1 MPQWK
6 SLEEKREKAVAC
18 KERRKQKKL
27 EERVRNRA
35 VNRPLEE
42 ATTFVERMTEA
53 ANRGEV
59 LDRRK
64 LDEIWAEINRESEK
78 LAEEDKKF
86 LSDRE
91 QKEKNVR
98 PSCLKV
104 LGNTPTNENA
114 QDVRF
119 DSKVAKKGKKKVHFE
134 DRNEGFCS
142 KVYDDSKENEKVGSR
157 LVCRAVRSHVSV
169 DTQTEE
175 QVHDTEL
182 PLCCTGILF
191 PRVGSQR
198 QIVVK
203 RDHEAM
209 YSMASWDALNLLDF
223 QVPDVENRMQVGDG
237 KMVKVPLV
245 DIQIECEFVSGTIRC
260 GYSYMIPT
268 IPGIDLI
275 IGNDIVTVE
284 EPLEGSVR
292 TAEVEGSVEN
302 GIGAVNVRSIV
313 VGTGVEIKETDEMKT
328 NADKVEMFSL
338 STEEECLSELDLGDL
353 NGMFEES
360 NESVHVINDSVSND
374 SVLYDESYQMYDDE
388 CDMVVNEGV
397 LARLCDCEGCS
408 ERFEESIERTHV
420 SNDSVSCLDLTDKQ
434 SEEISLRYDNECNKV
449 VNEII

>member
-42 ATTFVERMTEA
+42 ATTFVKRMTDARNSRSQRWSLEEHTRVG
-53 ANRGEV
+53 N
-59 LDRRK
+59 K
-64 LDEIWAEINRESEK
+64 IWAEITRESEK

-86 LSDRE
+86 LFGRE

-142 KVYDDSKENEKVGSR
+142 KVYDDSKENEKVGPHS
-157 LVCRAVRSHVSV
+157 VCRAVRSHVSV

-182 PLCCTGILF
+182 PLCCTGVLF

-198 QIVVK
+198 QIVVQ
-203 RDHEAM
+203 RDYGAVHSLAN
-209 YSMASWDALNLLDF
+209 WDSLNWLDF
-223 QVPDVENRMQVGDG
+223 TDAEGGENDG
-237 KMVKVPLV
+237 
-245 DIQIECEFVSGTIRC
+245 VSGW
-260 GYSYMIPT
+260 
-268 IPGIDLI
+268 
-275 IGNDIVTVE
+275 
-284 EPLEGSVR
+284 
-292 TAEVEGSVEN
+292 
-302 GIGAVNVRSIV
+302 
-313 VGTGVEIKETDEMKT
+313 
-328 NADKVEMFSL
+328 
-338 STEEECLSELDLGDL
+338 
-353 NGMFEES
+353 
-360 NESVHVINDSVSND
+360 
-374 SVLYDESYQMYDDE
+374 
-388 CDMVVNEGV
+388 
-397 LARLCDCEGCS
+397 
-408 ERFEESIERTHV
+408 
-420 SNDSVSCLDLTDKQ
+420 
-434 SEEISLRYDNECNKV
+434 
-449 VNEII
+449 